1 MEDTF
6 VLVVCLIASLYAL
19 VNTIMNTLWLKNIS
33 KKLEKITKKDNESS
47 VS

>member
-6 VLVVCLIASLYAL
+6 ILVVCLIASLYAL
-19 VNTIMNTLWLKNIS
+19 VNTVMNTLWIKNIS
-33 KKLEKITKKDNESS
+33 KKLEEITKKDNESP